1 MTLRSFCTAVYKRNG
16 KVTSQTKFL
25 QALFSACGTSYQVSD
40 DYGPKLFKREA
51 PLDPDIRSMFP
62 KPIDREALR
71 NFLQDHITPEP
82 GQRKDVH
89 DRIREIA
96 EKTGLGGRGQI
107 DQGEFFWALT
117 DWLNSIIHTPEN
129 TERLLDHYLRRVNEG
144 VPDDGAIYQP
154 PTHPGDKVDVLY
166 PPTQQDYRPAFWGK
180 FEHRWVMKN
189 LGHEPWVGR
198 TLVCTNPND
207 NGIRPPAA
215 VIPVPNSAPSERNL
229 IEIRAQFTAR
239 GREGDAISEWQM
251 HDESGMNCFPGSSNQ
266 FNVEATVVNP
276 NVSSNGGRR

>member
-16 KVTSQTKFL
+16 KVTSQTKFV
-25 QALFSACGTSYQVSD
+25 QALFSASGSSYQVSD

-71 NFLQDHITPEP
+71 DFLQAHITPGP
-82 GQRKDVH
+82 GQRKDVQ

-107 DQGEFFWALT
+107 DQTAFFWALT
-117 DWLNSIIHTPEN
+117 DWLNAIIHSPEN
-129 TERLLDHYLRRVNEG
+129 TERLLDHYLRRIDG
-144 VPDDGAIYQP
+144 GALDDQTIYQS
-154 PTHPGDKVDVLY
+154 PTHPDDKVDVVH
-166 PPTQQDYRPAFWGK
+166 PPTQQNYRPAFWAG
-180 FEHRWVMKN
+180 FEHRWVIRN

-198 TLVCTNPND
+198 TLVCTNPKD
-207 NGIRPPAA
+207 NGIRPAEA
-215 VIPVPNSAPSERNL
+215 VILVPESAPSKTNL
-229 IEIRAQFTAR
+229 IQITAEFTAR
-239 GREGDAISEWQM
+239 GREGKAISEWQM
-251 HDESGMNCFPGSSNQ
+251 RDESGMNCFPGPSNQ

-276 NVSSNGGRR
+276 NNSSNGGRR